1 MKILYALQ
9 GTGNGHI
16 TRAKEII
23 PILKRKGDV
32 DILVSGNECEI
43 KLECLIKYKFNGIN
57 FTHGKKGGIDFWKTY
72 KKIKLNRF
80 IKEVKSL
87 SLNEYDL
94 IINDFEP
101 VSAWAAKLS
110 NVNIVSLSHQ
120 NAIVCNAAPNYTNH
134 WIEKLILKHYA
145 PAKKKFGFHFKC
157 YDTSIFL
164 PIIRQKI
171 RNAKVSNKGHYT
183 IYLPAYHHD
192 RIVKIISQIPIVK
205 WHIFSRETTSLI
217 FKKNITIYPVNE
229 FDFIKSMASS
239 NGVVCGA
246 GFETPS
252 EALFLRKKLLVI
264 PMKNQY
270 EQKCNALALKKM
282 GVTVLKKLNKKS
294 AQKITGWLQS
304 EPIKNIDYKDNTEDI
319 IASIL
324 PPYYNKTVIPT
335 NLFQSFLN

>member
-32 DILVSGNECEI
+32 DLLVSGNECEI
-43 KLECLIKYKFNGIN
+43 KLEYYIKYKFHGLN
-57 FTHGKKGGIDFWKTY
+57 FTHGKKGGIDFLASY
-72 KKIKLNRF
+72 KKMKLNRF

-87 SLNEYDL
+87 SLKEYDL

-120 NAIVCNAAPNYTNH
+120 NAIINEATPKYTH
-134 WIEKLILKHYA
+134 HFLEKLILKYYA
-145 PAKKKFGFHFKC
+145 PSKSKFGFHFKN
-157 YDTSIFL
+157 YANSIFL
-164 PIIRQKI
+164 PIIREKI

-192 RIVKIISQIPIVK
+192 RIVKIVSKIPIVK
-205 WHIFSRETTSLI
+205 WHIFSRETSRLI

-239 NGVVCGA
+239 SGVLCGA

-270 EQKCNALALKKM
+270 EQKCNALALKQM

-294 AQKITGWLQS
+294 TQKITGWLQS
-304 EPIKNIDYKDNTEDI
+304 EPIGNIDYKDNTEDI

-324 PPYYNKTVIPT
+324 LPYYNQTILPT
-335 NLFQSFLN
+335 NLLESFSS